1 MTKKRS
7 ALDIEDAQEVKQV
20 LMSVHEHV
28 CIHVCVMCWCAM
40 INMYNKL
47 YGVHTY
53 KYVVM

>member
-28 CIHVCVMCWCAM
+28 CIRVCIFSCVC
-40 INMYNKL
+40 
-47 YGVHTY
+47 
-53 KYVVM
+53 YVLVCYDEYV

>member
-53 KYVVM
+53 KYVM